1 MTFDLQ
7 PTLTGDLVTLRP
19 LRRDDFDALF
29 AVAADPLVWELHPIR
44 DRYRKS
50 VFRALF
56 EDGLASG
63 GTLVAIA
70 RDTGAV
76 AGSSRYSALYAGPGE
91 IEIGWTYLA
100 RAWWGGPFNQDMKRL
115 MLTHAFRYVDTVI
128 FRIGETNLR
137 SRRAIEKIGAVLTT
151 ARTRRRRPRR
161 SGIWSMRSRGGILK
175 PEGVLR
181 SRAAITSCAWPAG
194 GSSPSLIS
202 PR

>member
-19 LRRDDFDALF
+19 MRPDDFDALF
-29 AVAADPLVWELHPIR
+29 AVASDPLVWELHPIR
-44 DRYRKS
+44 DRYREP

-76 AGSSRYSALYAGPGE
+76 AGSSRYSALYAEPGE

-100 RAWWGGPFNQDMKRL
+100 RAHWGGPFNQDMKRL
-115 MLTHAFRYVDTVI
+115 MLTHAFRFVDTVI

-137 SRRAIEKIGAVLTT
+137 SRRAIEKIGAVLTDREDP
-151 ARTRRRRPRR
+151 APAASPVRH
-161 SGIWSMRSRGGILK
+161 L
-175 PEGVLR
+175 VY
-181 SRAAITSCAWPAG
+181 AITREGFEQGP
-194 GSSPSLIS
+194 L
-202 PR
+202 